1 MSTSIKWVFLA
12 VFCLVAVLLWRG
24 WRDKQASAQWPF
36 VDGVIQ
42 VCEAQED
49 VPYREHDMPQ
59 GQWRLNLRYTYE
71 VAGQPYQGD
80 RLRAMAERFPTEAQ
94 ARQHEAAFRP
104 GQRVKV
110 YYDPAKPSSSV
121 LIPG

>member
-1 MSTSIKWVFLA
+1 MNTSIKWAFLA

-24 WRDKQASAQWPF
+24 WRDKQASTQWPS

-42 VCEAQED
+42 VSEAQED